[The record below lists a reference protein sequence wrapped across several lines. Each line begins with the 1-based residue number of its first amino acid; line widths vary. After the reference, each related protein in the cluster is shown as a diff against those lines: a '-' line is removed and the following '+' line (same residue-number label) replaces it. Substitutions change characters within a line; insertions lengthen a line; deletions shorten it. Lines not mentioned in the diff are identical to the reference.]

1 MRLYNTQELSEKEYL
16 KRVEDLA
23 KIEQDLDDKQYTGRN
38 VGANGRKCKKGNKK
52 GKKNKGK
59 KKDGSAKEKDDEKL
73 YEINDIQ
80 KLCDIIENSDKG
92 KQKKE
97 SSGKAKRQK

>member
-1 MRLYNTQELSEKEYL
+1 MRLYNEQDMTDKDYM

-23 KIEQDLDDKQYTGRN
+23 KIEQDLDDKHNSGRN
-38 VGANGRKCKKGNKK
+38 VGTNGRKYKKSNKK

-59 KKDGSAKEKDDEKL
+59 KKDGFNKEKDDEKL

-80 KLCDIIENSDKG
+80 KLCDIIENSDKS
-92 KQKKE
+92 KKKE
-97 SSGKAKRQK
+97 SSGKGKRQK

>member
-1 MRLYNTQELSEKEYL
+1 MRLYNEQEITDKDYL

-38 VGANGRKCKKGNKK
+38 VGSNGKKYKKSSKK

-59 KKDGSAKEKDDEKL
+59 KKDSSNKEKDDEKL

-80 KLCDIIENSDKG
+80 KLCDIIENSDKS
-92 KQKKE
+92 KKKE
-97 SSGKAKRQK
+97 TGGKGKRQK